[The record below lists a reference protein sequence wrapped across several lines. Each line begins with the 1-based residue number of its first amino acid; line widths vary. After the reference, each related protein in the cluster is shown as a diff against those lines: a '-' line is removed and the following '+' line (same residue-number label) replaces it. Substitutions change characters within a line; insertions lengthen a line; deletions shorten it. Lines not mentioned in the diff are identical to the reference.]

1 MRFLSTVLVCLTL
14 SPTGFSQTKPVL
26 RLNAKL
32 DFTGPEKDR
41 IVTYKFLDGR
51 NELLLVGTK
60 SVRIVDVTN
69 GNVLE
74 SRRIDIPEL
83 NEDNTRVISPDGR
96 KMVVFGNHT
105 FRDKKNKVKRPPAI
119 WDLQSGKQ
127 IAVLDKS
134 TQPILAAF
142 WSSNGKT
149 LATASDRY
157 APLFTDGSSVLISF
171 WNGETFA
178 FRNSLP
184 ATRVNWWHL
193 TADGDKCFY
202 STGPAKSL
210 LFIVKY
216 IGDTGGPINVW
227 DIKDGRVE
235 TTISAHDGQIERQ
248 IRGIE
253 ISPDEKFLTFV
264 AQTPKSKPVE
274 RRLIVREID
283 RSGLNLGVTSK
294 YEIEPTP
301 KIYEHGV
308 TFSPDGRYFAL
319 PVDKNLQV
327 YETVSGEK
335 RFELPNIDRSPSH
348 WLSDNKILLFDYSDE
363 MVALETA
370 TGKELYR
377 QPLVFAESYYTDSDG
392 TSASEVVDQTTIM
405 VHPTRDLLL
414 TYSNQLVKVYNARTG
429 EIVQVLVTPPIDTT
443 KPLNPKKGLRLSS
456 KPLVWKADWSSDG
469 RTIYIISADRG
480 SVALWEL

>member
-1 MRFLSTVLVCLTL
+1 MRFLSTVLVCLIL
-14 SPTGFSQTKPVL
+14 SLDGFSQTKPIL
-26 RLNAKL
+26 RLNAGV
-32 DFTGPEKDR
+32 DFAGSEKDKV
-41 IVTYKFLDGR
+41 VTYKFLDGG
-51 NELLLVGTK
+51 NQLLLVGTK

-74 SRRIDIPEL
+74 SRPIDIPEQS
-83 NEDNTRVISPDGR
+83 EDNQRVISPDGR
-96 KMVVFGNHT
+96 KIVVFGNHT
-105 FRDKKNKVKRPPAI
+105 FRDKKNKVKRLAAI

-127 IAVLDKS
+127 LAVLDKT

-157 APLFTDGSSVLISF
+157 APLLTDGSSVLISF
-171 WNGETFA
+171 WDGETFA

-184 ATRVNWWHL
+184 ATKVNWWHL

-202 STGPAKSL
+202 STGPAKNL
-210 LFIVKY
+210 LFLVKY

-235 TTISAHDGQIERQ
+235 KTISARDGQIERQ
-248 IRGIE
+248 IRGIK

-283 RSGLNLGVTSK
+283 RSGLTFGVTSK

-308 TFSPDGRYFAL
+308 TFSPDGRYFAF
-319 PVDKNLQV
+319 PADKNLQV
-327 YETVSGEK
+327 YETITGEK
-335 RFELPNIDRSPSH
+335 RFELPNVDRSPSH

-377 QPLVFAESYYTDSDG
+377 QPLVFDESYVTDSFG
-392 TSASEVVDQTTIM
+392 TFPSQVVDQTTIV

-414 TYSNQLVKVYNARTG
+414 TYSNQFVKVYNARTG

-443 KPLNPKKGLRLSS
+443 RPPDPKKGPRFSS
-456 KPLVWKADWSSDG
+456 KPLVWKADWSSSG
-469 RTIYIISADRG
+469 QTLYIISADRRFV
-480 SVALWEL
+480 SLWGF